1 MPRAVCAGT
10 QPPPGW
16 FFLDKNFGGRKVKIV
31 KRKNHTS
38 LPSVAPD
45 MERGFEHLIRSQ
57 DWRRL
62 AKMPGVAD
70 AFNVFQVLD
79 NAVCENSWS
88 RILGSLF
95 NSNGGHDLDSQTWEW
110 NVLGFGN

>member
-1 MPRAVCAGT
+1 MGGGRNTPLLTELENVLGCVSTEISPLTGPGNRAGCAGT
-10 QPPPGW
+10 PPRPGG
-16 FFLDKNFGGRKVKIV
+16 FFLIKFLAGAKSKFV

-38 LPSVAPD
+38 VPSVAFD

-79 NAVCENSWS
+79 NAG
-88 RILGSLF
+88 L
-95 NSNGGHDLDSQTWEW
+95 
-110 NVLGFGN
+110 